1 MAAGI
6 DDAGQPIPN
15 EQRIMVPKFKFRPVD
30 GSTVMD
36 LLRNLDIRKATGCD
50 KKQRWVDN
58 SPFVSRFL

>member
-30 GSTVMD
+30 ESTVMD
-36 LLRNLDIRKATGCD
+36 LLRNLDIRTATG
-50 KKQRWVDN
+50 V
-58 SPFVSRFL
+58 VSRSTNTSWHISVRQT

>member
-30 GSTVMD
+30 ESSHGPTEE
-36 LLRNLDIRKATGCD
+36 
-50 KKQRWVDN
+50 
-58 SPFVSRFL
+58 P